1 MAAWW
6 RCSYFLRADATIGDG
21 LFGTEYVGDAAL
33 IATALRAGL
42 LLGYEGAQLEQ
53 LFRREFEISGITEG
67 VLGSVMGLAMLA
79 NTEGRLR
86 AAAGGRN

>member
-1 MAAWW
+1 M
-6 RCSYFLRADATIGDG
+6 
-21 LFGTEYVGDAAL
+21 L

-42 LLGYEGAQLEQ
+42 LLGYDNDGLER
-53 LFRREFEISGITEG
+53 LFRREFGLAGMTEG
-67 VLGSVMGLAMLA
+67 ILSSVMAVAMLA